1 MHLVEPTD
9 FEVLDAFADGKRNIG
24 ANIAAEIDADRG
36 YVNSRLRSLEDYNLL
51 ERVGPINNSGLYVI
65 TSKGQFVLEHRD
77 IYQNNDTDF
86 DSFVNKKFNQEV
98 I

>member
-9 FEVLDAFADGKRNIG
+9 FEILDAFADGKRNIG
-24 ANIAAEIDADRG
+24 ANIAAEIDANRG

-51 ERVGPINNSGLYVI
+51 ERVGPIDNSGLYVM
-65 TSKGQFVLEHRD
+65 TEKGQFVLEHRD
-77 IYQNNDTDF
+77 IYQDDDVDF
-86 DSFVNKKFNQEV
+86 DLFANKRFNQEV

>member
-24 ANIAAEIDADRG
+24 ANVAAEIDADRG

-77 IYQNNDTDF
+77 IYQNNDVDF